1 MTKRSFFGLAVLML
15 LLLALAACGG
25 GEEEPTATTAPTEA
39 PAQAAGDPEN
49 GQQVYLNQGGCGA
62 CHAIEGIEGANGQVG
77 PEHTTV
83 ANKAERLA
91 EELGLSGP
99 REYLR
104 QSIVEPN
111 AHISEDCPTGPCADP
126 SAMPTNF
133 EAQLSEEQIDDL
145 VAFLMQQQ

>member
-25 GEEEPTATTAPTEA
+25 GEEEPTATIEA
-39 PAQAAGDPEN
+39 PAQTAGDPEN

-77 PEHTTV
+77 PDHTNV
-83 ANKAERLA
+83 ATKAENLA
-91 EELGLSGP
+91 EEIGLSGP

-111 AHISEDCPTGPCADP
+111 AHISEDCPTGPCSDP

-133 EAQLSEEQIDDL
+133 EAQLTEEQINDL